1 MGGRGEKTA
10 SKTLN
15 RASGI
20 TRQPGST
27 FKILTAYAPA
37 LDSGKYT
44 LTTTVLDEP
53 ITYKSGQVVRNADG
67 KYRGYT
73 SIREAIQ
80 DSVNVVAVKT
90 VQDITPQTGYEM
102 AKKFGISTLT
112 KADAVES
119 LPLGVGGV
127 SNLELAAAFEVMPNK
142 GVYKEPVLYTKILDQ
157 DAMSFWRKNRRNI
170 R

>member
-1 MGGRGEKTA
+1 MEKKTA

-15 RASGI
+15 RAADV

-37 LDSGKYT
+37 LDNGSYT
-44 LTTTVLDEP
+44 LATTVLDEP
-53 ITYKSGQVVRNADG
+53 ITYSSGQEIHNADG

-80 DSVNVVAVKT
+80 GFCECSGGEDST
-90 VQDITPQTGYEM
+90 GYYYRRQDIEM

-112 KADAVES
+112 KDDIVES
-119 LPLGVGGV
+119 LPLGVGG
-127 SNLELAAAFEVMPNK
+127 SDKPGA
-142 GVYKEPVLYTKILDQ
+142 GSRI
-157 DAMSFWRKNRRNI
+157 
-170 R
+170 